1 MKVISHRGN
10 LNGRNPALENSPA
23 YIEQAIAC
31 GFDVEIDLWMID
43 GKLSLGHDE
52 PQYQID
58 PSFFNKN
65 LWVHCKNIEAAQYAS
80 TIDINWFWHDTD
92 KMTLTSKGH
101 IWCFPNVYLKNGI
114 TVMRHYAQDLP
125 DIKGICT
132 DYPLKYSQWIRAC
145 AKP

>member
-1 MKVISHRGN
+1 MIIISHRGN
-10 LNGRNPALENSPA
+10 LNGRDSRLENNPDHVAEMSR
-23 YIEQAIAC
+23 IHQ
-31 GFDVEIDLWMID
+31 VEVDLWRIN
-43 GKLSLGHDE
+43 GELFLGHDG

-58 PSFFNKN
+58 SDFFNAN

-80 TIDINWFWHDTD
+80 GVGINWFWHETD

-114 TVMRHYAQDLP
+114 TVMHHYAKDLP

-132 DYPLKYSQWIRAC
+132 DYPLKY
-145 AKP
+145 K